1 MTPALSRLVIASS
14 NAGKLRELAQMLP
27 PGLELIPQSKL
38 GIPDAAEDGNTFV
51 ANATAKALNAS
62 RYSNLPA
69 MADDSGLEVDALG
82 GAPGVYS
89 ARYAGEAATSAENVS
104 KLLDAMKDVPEAG
117 RTARFRCV
125 IALLPEADRTDPIIC
140 EGTWEG
146 RIQNKP
152 TGSGGFGYDPVFHV
166 PTHNCS
172 AAELDPAVKNR
183 LSHRAR
189 ALQALMEV
197 ISSSHN
203 LAL

>member
-1 MTPALSRLVIASS
+1 MTPVLSKLVIASS
-14 NAGKLRELAQMLP
+14 NAGKLRELAQLLP
-27 PGLELIPQSKL
+27 PGLKLIPQSEL

-89 ARYAGEAATSAENVS
+89 ARYAGEGATNAENVS
-104 KLLDAMKDVPEAG
+104 KLLDAMKDVPETA

-125 IALLPEADRTDPIIC
+125 IALLPEAGGTDPIIC

-146 RIQNKP
+146 RIQTEP

-189 ALQALMEV
+189 ALNALMEV
-197 ISSSHN
+197 IST
-203 LAL
+203 